1 MNNVPGQVIIR
12 DWFQIFL
19 LSFLPILCHFS
30 FNLHFFGQKSLADSV
45 TQTHIP
51 KGLSFNNIA
60 IMELNIF
67 H

>member
-1 MNNVPGQVIIR
+1 MIIR

-19 LSFLPILCHFS
+19 LSFLPTLCHFS
-30 FNLHFFGQKSLADSV
+30 FNLHFFGQRDLVDCV

-51 KGLSFNNIA
+51 KGLSFNSLA
-60 IMELNIF
+60 IMELKIF